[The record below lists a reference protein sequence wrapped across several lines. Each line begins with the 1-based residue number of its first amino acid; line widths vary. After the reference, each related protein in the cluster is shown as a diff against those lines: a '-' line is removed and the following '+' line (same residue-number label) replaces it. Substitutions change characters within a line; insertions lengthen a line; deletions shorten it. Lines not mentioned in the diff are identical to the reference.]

1 MSKKTTLAARQKR
14 SIVIAVI
21 LIVLLAVAAAVA
33 SYLVS
38 LGEFVDVDG
47 TKYTVK
53 QKDGAFGL
61 FDANGYRLE
70 TTVEDNKTYFV
81 TDAGTMVSVSDL
93 GKTSIYAVVD
103 TDEGESVSEYQ
114 RLMIFPKV
122 DSEKIQT
129 LKITNETGTYSFVR
143 NSYGKIVIKGYEDIA
158 YNQEN
163 YAYLAGFCS
172 SLVAMEKYPAATVD
186 KYGLAEYGLDEPVAT
201 FTISAGGGK
210 SYTIEMGNEIVS
222 GNGYYV
228 RLAGRNTVYIINS
241 YYSMLLSPVEA
252 YVQPLITYGLT
263 TTNYPEVYNFQM
275 FSLTYDAEGNGT
287 AHRDTALTFWP
298 LDERVDTEYQ
308 TQVYKMID
316 EALKSYIPNSS
327 AVTDT
332 MLGIANPKTA
342 TVVKLGVNE
351 GSLKK
356 YGLDQPKKILSFEF
370 KAKSGNIT
378 YLLKNQILFSEMTE
392 NRTHYLTA
400 IVQMSEDGG
409 KTYYQVPAFDMILE
423 MDRSELP
430 FMDWGEIDWV
440 ERYYFHRNIM
450 VVESVE
456 ITTPDMTYLLS
467 LYADEDD
474 VQRVTATFGGKTVDV
489 DVDQFKIYYRNLL
502 YGNLYD
508 STGLSDEQHK
518 AITDKTENFQ
528 YSYRIK
534 TKVNDLD
541 NTYAFYR
548 LSETKSYLT
557 IDGGGEFYV
566 LTSDVDKYV
575 AGIADLVAGIPLT
588 PLSQN

>member
-14 SIVIAVI
+14 SVVIAAI

-61 FDANGYRLE
+61 FDENGYRLE

-81 TDAGTMVSVSDL
+81 TDAGTLVSVSEL
-93 GKTSIYAVVD
+93 GKTSIFAVVD
-103 TDEGESVSEYQ
+103 TDEGESVSDYQ
-114 RLMIFPKV
+114 RLLIFPKL
-122 DSEKIQT
+122 DSEKLQT

-158 YNQEN
+158 YNEEN

-172 SLVAMEKYPAATVD
+172 NLVAMEKYPAATVD
-186 KYGLAEYGLDEPVAT
+186 KYGLAEYGLDDPVAT
-201 FTISAGGGK
+201 FTVSAGGGQ
-210 SYTIEMGNEIVS
+210 SYTIEMGDPIVS

-228 RLAGRNTVYIINS
+228 KLAGRNTVYIINS
-241 YYSMLLSPVEA
+241 YYSMLFSPVEA

-263 TTNYPEVYNFQM
+263 TTNYAEVYNFQM
-275 FSLTYDAEGNGT
+275 FSITYDENGKET
-287 AHRDTALTFWP
+287 VNRDTALTFWP
-298 LDERVDTEYQ
+298 LEERVDTEYQ
-308 TQVYKMID
+308 TQVYKMMD
-316 EALKSYIPNSS
+316 DALKSYIPNSS
-327 AVTDT
+327 AVADT
-332 MLGIANPKTA
+332 MLGIAQPTTA

-351 GSLKK
+351 GALKQ
-356 YGLDQPKKILSFEF
+356 YGLDQPQKILSFDF
-370 KAKSGNIT
+370 IARSGNET
-378 YLLKNQILFSEMTE
+378 YLMRNRILFSKMTD
-392 NRTHYLTA
+392 NRTHYLTSL
-400 IVQMSEDGG
+400 VYMSKDGG
-409 KTYYQVPAFDMILE
+409 ENYYQVPAFDMILE
-423 MDRSELP
+423 IDRSQLP

-467 LYADEDD
+467 LYADEED
-474 VQRVTATFGGKTVDV
+474 VQRITATFGGKTVDV
-489 DVDQFKIYYRNLL
+489 DVDEFKIYYRNLL

-508 STGLSDEQHK
+508 STGLSDEEHK
-518 AITDKTENFQ
+518 AITDKAENFQ

-541 NTYAFYR
+541 NTYAFYH
-548 LSETKSYLT
+548 LSETKSYIT

-566 LTSDVDKYV
+566 LTSDVNKYV
-575 AGIADLVAGIPLT
+575 SDIADLVAGIPLI
-588 PLSQN
+588 PLSPN

>member
-14 SIVIAVI
+14 SVVIAAIVI
-21 LIVLLAVAAAVA
+21 LLLAVAVAVA
-33 SYLVS
+33 SYFVS

-53 QKDGAFGL
+53 QKDGTFGL
-61 FDANGYRLE
+61 FDENGYRLE
-70 TTVEDNKTYFV
+70 TTVEDDKTYFV
-81 TDAGTMVSVSDL
+81 TDIGTMVSVSET

-114 RLMIFPKV
+114 RLLIFPKI
-122 DSEKIQT
+122 DSEKLQS

-143 NSYGKIVIKGYEDIA
+143 NSYGKIVIKGYESVA
-158 YNQEN
+158 YNEEN
-163 YAYLAGFCS
+163 YAYLSGFCS

-210 SYTIEMGNEIVS
+210 SYTIEMGDPIVS

-241 YYSMLLSPVEA
+241 YYSMLFSPVETF
-252 YVQPLITYGLT
+252 VEPRITYGLT
-263 TTNYPEVYNFQM
+263 TTNYAQVYNFQM
-275 FSLTYDAEGNGT
+275 FSLSYDAEGKET
-287 AHRDTALTFWP
+287 VTCDTALTFWP

-308 TQVYKMID
+308 TQVYKMMD
-316 EALKSYIPNSS
+316 EALRSYIPNTV

-332 MLGIANPKTA
+332 MLGIAQPKTA

-351 GSLKK
+351 GALKQ
-356 YGLDQPKKILSFEF
+356 YGLDTPKKILSFEF
-370 KAKSGNIT
+370 KAQSGT
-378 YLLKNQILFSEMTE
+378 DVYWLKNQILFSEMTE

-400 IVQMSEDGG
+400 RVQMSEDGG

-430 FMDWGEIDWV
+430 FMDWSEIDWV

-450 VVESVE
+450 VVDSIEV
-456 ITTPDMTYLLS
+456 TTPTTTYLLK
-467 LYADEDD
+467 LIADEDD
-474 VQRVTATFGGKTVDV
+474 VQKVTATFGGKSVDIDV
-489 DVDQFKIYYRNLL
+489 DEFKVYYRNLL

-508 STGLSDEQHK
+508 STGLSSEEHA
-518 AITDKTENFQ
+518 AITEKTDAFQ

-566 LTSDVDKYV
+566 LSSFVNKYV
-575 AGIADLVAGIPLT
+575 SDIANLVAGIPLV
-588 PLSQN
+588 PLIQN